1 MKRSFLIL
9 LVLFLGTSC
18 DELAGLVS
26 TTPTSGPPTSS
37 EIAAGLKEAL
47 IIGAQNSVSQTS
59 VKNGFYG
66 NPLIKIPFPPE
77 AAKVAEK
84 AREFG
89 FEKQVDQFVETMN
102 HGAEQAAAKAT
113 PIFVDAIKTMT
124 FQDVYD
130 IWQGED
136 DAATQYL
143 KANTMTEL
151 KSEFRPVIK
160 DALEQVEVTKYWN
173 PLINTYNQ
181 IPFVT
186 KLNPDLDE
194 YVLDKT
200 LDGLFI
206 TLAAEEAKIREDP
219 AARITDLLKRV
230 FGYTPA
236 N

>member
-1 MKRSFLIL
+1 MKRILPLL
-9 LVLFLGTSC
+9 LVIAITSSC

-26 TTPTSGPPTSS
+26 TTPASGPPTSS

-47 IIGAQNSVSQTS
+47 IIGAQNSVMQTS
-59 VKNGFYG
+59 AENGFYG

-89 FEKQVDQFVETMN
+89 FDKQVDQFVETMN

-113 PIFVDAIKTMT
+113 PIFVDAIKAMT
-124 FQDVYD
+124 FQDVYG
-130 IWQGED
+130 IWKGED

-143 KANTMTEL
+143 RENTLDEL

-186 KLNPDLDE
+186 KLNPDLEE
-194 YVLDKT
+194 YVLDET
-200 LDGLFI
+200 LNGLFT
-206 TLAAEEAKIREDP
+206 TLAKEEAEIREDP
-219 AARITDLLKRV
+219 AARVTDLLKRV
-230 FGYTPA
+230 FGYSQG
-236 N
+236 

>member
-1 MKRSFLIL
+1 MKRTLSFLLI
-9 LVLFLGTSC
+9 VFFASGC

-26 TTPTSGPPTSS
+26 TTPASGPPTSS

-47 IIGAQNSVSQTS
+47 IIGAQNSVMQTS
-59 VKNGFYG
+59 AENGFYG

-84 AREFG
+84 ARDFG
-89 FEKQVDQFVETMN
+89 FDKQVDQFVETMN

-113 PIFVDAIKTMT
+113 PIFVDAIKGMT
-124 FQDVYD
+124 FQDVYG
-130 IWQGED
+130 IWHGED

-143 KANTMTEL
+143 RENTMSQL
-151 KSEFRPVIK
+151 KTEFRPVIK
-160 DALEQVEVTKYWN
+160 DALNQVEVTKYWN

-194 YVLDKT
+194 YVLEET
-200 LDGLFI
+200 LNGLFT
-206 TLAAEEAKIREDP
+206 TLAKEEAQIREDP
-219 AARITDLLKRV
+219 AARVTDLLRRV
-230 FGYTPA
+230 FGYQQD
-236 N
+236 